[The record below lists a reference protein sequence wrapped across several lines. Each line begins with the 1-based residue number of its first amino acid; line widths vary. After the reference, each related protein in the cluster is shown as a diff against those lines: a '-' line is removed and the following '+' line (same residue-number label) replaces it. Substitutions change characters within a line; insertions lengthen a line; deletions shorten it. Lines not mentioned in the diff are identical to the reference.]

1 MADYD
6 LTITNVSTGT
16 NSNKA
21 IYRSYFYAAQ
31 FSATNTG
38 SITNTLKDCT
48 VRDNFYG
55 GGNLGGVIGDMTS
68 TLKGETKVLGSAF
81 GAGFSASIPEVT
93 IREKDK
99 TPPSIDVNTGII
111 TPQGEATSTTYTWTN
126 ETSLGGKT
134 LSTGNPAVTGV
145 GGKNY
150 FFTEKSL
157 ENLGTVTGT
166 VSFTIEGDSEITHD
180 VYGGGNESAVDGN
193 VTVTLTG
200 NARVNGNVFG
210 GGNKGVVEG
219 KAIVNIEE

>member
-1 MADYD
+1 M
-6 LTITNVSTGT
+6 
-16 NSNKA
+16 
-21 IYRSYFYAAQ
+21 
-31 FSATNTG
+31 
-38 SITNTLKDCT
+38 
-48 VRDNFYG
+48 RDNFYG
-55 GGNLGGVIGDMTS
+55 GGNLGGVIGNVTS
-68 TLKGETKVLGSAF
+68 TLTGETKVLGSAF

-99 TPPSIDVNTGII
+99 TPPSIDVYTGII

-193 VTVTLTG
+193 VTVTLKG

-219 KAIVNIEE
+219 KAIVNIED